1 MFAKVFSSALWGIS
15 SRLVAAEADVSRGLP
30 SFNIVGLPDTAVKES
45 RDRVISAFKNT
56 ELTLPVKKITINLAP
71 AHLKKEGPAF
81 DLPIALAILAASGQL
96 NPEWLSD
103 FLIFGELSLDGKVS
117 PVQGTLALT
126 HAARTHGFTKLMV
139 PQANAQEAA
148 VVAGVEVFAVDHLLR
163 AVDFIN
169 QKRALLPQQVDVDQL
184 FQDRRIH
191 QVDFADVRGQLHAK
205 RALEVAAAG
214 GHNLLMI
221 GPPGSGKSMLAN
233 RMPTILPELTLA
245 EALETTAVY
254 SVSNQLPSN
263 SALVTTRP
271 FRAPHHTVSNVALIG
286 GGTYPKPGEVSLAH
300 HGVLFLD
307 ELPEF
312 SKHALEVLRQPLEEG
327 QVSIARTA
335 AAVTYPCRFMLL
347 AAMNPCP
354 CGYFADPAK
363 NCTCMPHQIHK
374 YLGKISGPLLDRFDI
389 HLEMPSVN
397 YQELT
402 GQEESESSTAI
413 RQRVASGR
421 ALQAQRYAHHD
432 PTMVNAHLNA
442 RMVRQYCQLDNSG
455 QSIIKA
461 AIDRLGLSARA
472 YHRLLKVA
480 RTIADLEDSD
490 TIAARHVS
498 EAIQYRALDKRYWQ
512 HQGLN

>member
-1 MFAKVFSSALWGIS
+1 L
-15 SRLVAAEADVSRGLP
+15 
-30 SFNIVGLPDTAVKES
+30 
-45 RDRVISAFKNT
+45 
-56 ELTLPVKKITINLAP
+56 
-71 AHLKKEGPAF
+71 
-81 DLPIALAILAASGQL
+81 L
-96 NPEWLSD
+96 NE
-103 FLIFGELSLDGKVS
+103 FIIFGELSLDGNVC

-139 PQANAQEAA
+139 PQANAREAA
-148 VVAGVEVFAVDHLLR
+148 VVSGVEVFAVDHLLR
-163 AVDFIN
+163 AIDFLN
-169 QKRALLPQQVDVDQL
+169 QKTTLAPHEVDVQQL
-184 FQDRRIH
+184 FRKQSAH
-191 QVDFADVRGQLHAK
+191 QVDFADVRGQGHAK

-254 SVSNQLPSN
+254 SVSSQLPPNCS
-263 SALVTTRP
+263 LVTTRP

-312 SKHALEVLRQPLEEG
+312 SKHALEVLRQPLEDG
-327 QVSIARTA
+327 RVSIARTA

-354 CGYFADPAK
+354 CGYFADPTK

-389 HLEMPSVN
+389 HLEVPSVK
-397 YQELT
+397 YPELT
-402 GQEESESSTAI
+402 GQEESEPSAVI
-413 RQRVASGR
+413 RRRVADGR
-421 ALQAQRYAHHD
+421 AFQAKRYARHD
-432 PTMVNAHLNA
+432 PTMVNAHLSA
-442 RMVRQYCQLDNSG
+442 RLVRQYCRLGDSG
-455 QSIIKA
+455 QAVMKA

-472 YHRLLKVA
+472 YHRVLKVA
-480 RTIADLEDSD
+480 RTIADLEASEA
-490 TIAARHVS
+490 IAARHVS

-512 HQGLN
+512 HQGLT